1 MANSSISIIMKGLKE
16 FWIKNMVCSRCL
28 KVIKQELQELGVTV
42 LSLELG
48 RLLVEA
54 PKKTSSEIVDAVTTV
69 LHANDFEIV
78 QKEEEMLVE
87 RMKIILIEQLQELPL
102 HIKVKTSELLAS
114 SLHKDY
120 KTLSK
125 LFSANEQTTLEKYF
139 IKLKIEKVKELIQLK
154 QLSFSDIGYLLDYS
168 SVNHLSRQFKE
179 VVGMSMTDYKN
190 TEKWKRNFY
199 DEII

>member
-1 MANSSISIIMKGLKE
+1 MNKPKE

-54 PKKTSSEIVDAVTTV
+54 PKKTSNEIVEAVTTV

-87 RMKIILIEQLQELPL
+87 RMKVILIEQLQELPL

-114 SLHKDY
+114 RLHKDY

-154 QLSFSDIGYLLDYS
+154 QHSFSDIGYLLDYS
-168 SVNHLSRQFKE
+168 SVNHLSRQFKD
-179 VVGMSMTDYKN
+179 VIGVSMTDYKN
-190 TEKWKRNFY
+190 AEDWKRNFY

>member
-1 MANSSISIIMKGLKE
+1 MKGPKE

-54 PKKTSSEIVDAVTTV
+54 PKKTSNEIVEAVTTV

-87 RMKIILIEQLQELPL
+87 RMKVILIEQLQELPL

-114 SLHKDY
+114 RLHKDY

-154 QLSFSDIGYLLDYS
+154 QHSFSDIGYLLDYS

-190 TEKWKRNFY
+190 TGNWKRNFY

>member
-1 MANSSISIIMKGLKE
+1 MSEPKE
-16 FWIKNMVCSRCL
+16 FWIKNMVCNRCL

-42 LSLELG
+42 LSVELG

-54 PKKTSSEIVDAVTTV
+54 PNKTNNEISSDVTAV

-78 QKEEEMLVE
+78 QSEEEMLVE
-87 RMKIILIEQLQELPL
+87 RIKIILIEALQELPL

-114 SLHKDY
+114 TLHRDY

-125 LFSANEQTTLEKYF
+125 LFSANEKTTIEKYF
-139 IKLKIEKVKELIQLK
+139 IRLKIEKAKELIQMK
-154 QLSFSDIGYLLDYS
+154 QHSFSDVGHLLDYS

-190 TEKWKRNFY
+190 TENWKRNFY